1 MRVLLKSEN
10 IEKLLKIHLLETN
23 PILRQMQQKLLGDP
37 NILWHDDLSIL
48 HDRPWFLVA
57 NEFLDTSPVNR
68 LMENGERWGCLAD
81 R

>member
-23 PILRQMQQKLLGDP
+23 PILQQMQQKLLGDP

-48 HDRPWFLVA
+48 QDRPWFLVA
-57 NEFLDTSPVNR
+57 NEFVDTSPVNR